1 MNANLGAF
9 LKAMLDPEPPLPNE
23 SRFQPEI
30 DDDGQWVLGPS
41 ITITEDA
48 E

>member
-1 MNANLGAF
+1 MTASLGAF
-9 LKAMLDPEPPLPNE
+9 LKAMLDPETLPNE
-23 SRFQPEI
+23 SRVQPEI
-30 DDDGQWVLGPS
+30 DNDGQWVLGPS

>member
-1 MNANLGAF
+1 MNTNLGAF

>member
-1 MNANLGAF
+1 MTASLGALF
-9 LKAMLDPEPPLPNE
+9 KAMLNPEPLPNE

-41 ITITEDA
+41 LTVTED